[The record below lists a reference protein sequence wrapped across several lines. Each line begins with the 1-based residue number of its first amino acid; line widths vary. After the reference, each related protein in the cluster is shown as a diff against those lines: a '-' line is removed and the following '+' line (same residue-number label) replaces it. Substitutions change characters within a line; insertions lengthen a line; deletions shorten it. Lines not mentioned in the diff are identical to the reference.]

1 MIFTKKN
8 DTLIYILIIKEFMAN
23 NIAEIEKFPIKR
35 EIWDTVSYVSNIFKQ
50 AIDKWA
56 SDIHIEP
63 HENFLLIRFRK
74 DGDFMI
80 IDKLNREHI
89 SAVVTRLKVLSKIKI
104 DENKK
109 PQDWKIV
116 YFYEAEWKNIDI
128 RLSTLPTSYW
138 EKVVM
143 RILKQDESLINI
155 EALWLIDVNLQK
167 VREALKSKYWIMLV
181 AWPTGSWKST
191 TLFWVLKN
199 FNPLELN
206 ISTLEDPIEYD
217 IEFVNQS
224 QVKPDI
230 WYTFSSWL
238 RSLVR
243 QDPDIIMVWEIRD
256 KETAVL
262 AVEAALTWHLVLSTI
277 HTNSAAGTV
286 QRLIN
291 MWVEPFLL
299 ASAMKMV
306 ISQRLWKRICPH
318 CKEEHTITDAQSK
331 RVKEFLGPI
340 LDENDIKNAKF
351 YHWKWC
357 EKCSWTWYKWRL
369 GIHEVLIVW
378 DYLEP
383 LILNKESANAMRD
396 LAIKHWMVTIVQDAL
411 IKALMWQ
418 TTVEE
423 ALKLI

>member
-1 MIFTKKN
+1 MWKQEDLKELKVKK
-8 DTLIYILIIKEFMAN
+8 D
-23 NIAEIEKFPIKR
+23 
-35 EIWDTVSYVSNIFKQ
+35 IWDIVAYVDNVFKQ
-50 AIDKWA
+50 AIDLEA

-63 HENFLLIRFRK
+63 AEHYLIVRFRK

-80 IDKLNREHI
+80 IDKLHRENI
-89 SAVVTRLKVLSKIKI
+89 SAMVTRLKVLSKIKI

-116 YFYEAEWKNIDI
+116 YYYEKEDKNIDI
-128 RLSTLPTSYW
+128 RLSTLPTSYG

-143 RILKQDESLINI
+143 RILKQDDNLTNI
-155 EALWLIDVNLQK
+155 EALGLIDVNLEK
-167 VREALKSKYWIMLV
+167 VREALKSSFGIMLV
-181 AWPTGSWKST
+181 AWPTGSGKST
-191 TLFWVLKN
+191 TLFGVLKN

-224 QVKPDI
+224 QVQPSI
-230 WYTFSSWL
+230 WYTFSSGL

-243 QDPDIIMVWEIRD
+243 QDPDIIMVGEIRD
-256 KETAVL
+256 TETAVL
-262 AVEAALTWHLVLSTI
+262 AVEAALTGHLVLSTI

-291 MWVEPFLL
+291 MGVEPFLL

-306 ISQRLWKRICPH
+306 ISQRLAKRLCQD
-318 CKEEHTITDAQSK
+318 CKEESPLTEPEILK
-331 RVKEFLGPI
+331 VKEYLSPV
-340 LDENDIKNAKF
+340 LDEEIDDLIF
-351 YHWKWC
+351 YKWKWC
-357 EKCSWTWYKWRL
+357 EKCRNSGYKGRL
-369 GIHEVLIVW
+369 GIHEVLICW

-383 LILNKESANAMRD
+383 LILEKESANVMKDA
-396 LAIKHWMVTIVQDAL
+396 AVKEWMITIVQDAL
-411 IKALMWQ
+411 LKALLGE
-418 TTVEE
+418 TTVEQ

>member
-1 MIFTKKN
+1 MLPTVEEINKMPLKK
-8 DTLIYILIIKEFMAN
+8 
-23 NIAEIEKFPIKR
+23 
-35 EIWDTVSYVSNIFKQ
+35 EIWDIVAYIWNIFKM
-50 AIDKWA
+50 AIDIWA

-63 HENFLLIRFRK
+63 NEHFLLIRFRK
-74 DGDFMI
+74 DWDFML
-80 IDKLNREHI
+80 IDKIDREHI
-89 SAVVTRLKVLSKIKI
+89 SAAVTRLKVLSKIKI

-116 YFYEAEWKNIDI
+116 YYYEKEKKNIDI

-143 RILKQDESLINI
+143 RILKQEETLINI
-155 EALWLIDVNLQK
+155 EALWLIDVNLEK
-167 VREALKSKYWIMLV
+167 VRTALQSKYWIILV
-181 AWPTGSWKST
+181 AWPTWSWKST
-191 TLFWVLKN
+191 TLFGILKN

-217 IEFVNQS
+217 IEYVNQS

-230 WYTFSSWL
+230 WYSFSTWL

-256 KETAVL
+256 KETAIL

-277 HTNSAAGTV
+277 HTNSAPGTV

-291 MWVEPFLL
+291 MGVEPFLL
-299 ASAMKMV
+299 ASAMKMI
-306 ISQRLWKRICPH
+306 ISQRLWKKICDF
-318 CKEEHTITDAQSK
+318 CKKEHKATEYEMK
-331 RVKEFLGPI
+331 KVNEFLWPV
-340 LDENDIKNAKF
+340 LAKEDLENAVF
-351 YHWKWC
+351 YKWEWC

-378 DYLEP
+378 DFLEP

-396 LAIKHWMVTIVQDAL
+396 ISIKHWMITIVQDAL
-411 IKALMWQ
+411 IKALLWK
-418 TTVEE
+418 TTIEE

>member
-1 MIFTKKN
+1 MAKINKIDEMKLKK
-8 DTLIYILIIKEFMAN
+8 D
-23 NIAEIEKFPIKR
+23 
-35 EIWDTVSYVSNIFKQ
+35 IWDVVSYIDSIFKD
-50 AIDKWA
+50 AIDQEV

-63 HENFLLIRFRK
+63 SEHFLLIRFRK
-74 DGDFMI
+74 DGDFLLHDKVDRENISWI
-80 IDKLNREHI
+80 I
-89 SAVVTRLKVLSKIKI
+89 TRLKVLAKIKI

-109 PQDWKIV
+109 PQDGKIV
-116 YFYEAEWKNIDI
+116 YFYEKDNKNIDV

-143 RILKQDESLINI
+143 RILKQDDNLTSI
-155 EALWLIDVNLQK
+155 EALWLIEVNLEK
-167 VREALKSKYWIMLV
+167 VRETLKSTYWIILV

-191 TLFWVLKN
+191 TLFGVLKN
-199 FNPLELN
+199 FNPLNYN

-217 IEFVNQS
+217 IEYVNQS
-224 QVKPDI
+224 QVKPEI

-291 MWVEPFLL
+291 MGVEPFLL

-306 ISQRLWKRICPH
+306 ISQRLWKRICSN
-318 CKEEHTITDAQSK
+318 CKKEYTLKEYELK
-331 RVKEFLGPI
+331 KVKEI
-340 LDENDIKNAKF
+340 LWPVVWEDKIDGITF
-351 YHWKWC
+351 YKWEWC
-357 EKCSWTWYKWRL
+357 EKCGNTWYKWRL
-369 GIHEVLIVW
+369 WFHEVLQIW
-378 DYLEP
+378 DWLEP
-383 LILNKESANAMRD
+383 LILNRDSANNMKI
-396 LAIKHWMVTIVQDAL
+396 LAIEHWMITMTQDAL
-411 IKALMWQ
+411 LKAVVWN

-423 ALKLI
+423 ALKTI